1 MRWAAIVLL
10 LAAPSAQPAPLGD
23 RPESVKALLELA
35 RRQSTSGD
43 RAGALQSLTKAR
55 ILAPNSED
63 VLSAYAQMSLA
74 TRRPVPAILALD
86 ALARICPTVAQYHYL
101 LGVAL
106 MQAGDMEAAAESLR
120 QAERLEPE
128 KALTLVA
135 LGIALNNRKLYGE
148 ARPFLAR
155 ALERDPDSPDAAAAL
170 AEAEEG
176 LGELDAADAHAR
188 RALAKASGHATA
200 NLVRGLVLMKRSQYA
215 EARDALLAA
224 AAADPGSPKVHYQL
238 SLAYA
243 RLGDETASRKHVE
256 LYQQK
261 LREME
266 ERVKLLRSPTG
277 GAGPPPRP

>member
-1 MRWAAIVLL
+1 LFLVAPL
-10 LAAPSAQPAPLGD
+10 LAQPTPASQAGAPESV
-23 RPESVKALLELA
+23 ESVKALLELA

-55 ILAPNSED
+55 ALAPNSED
-63 VLSAYAQMSLA
+63 VLSAYAQVSLA
-74 TRRPVPAILALD
+74 MRRPVPAIVALD

-120 QAERLEPE
+120 EAERLEPE
-128 KALTLVA
+128 KPLTLVA
-135 LGIALNNRKLYGE
+135 LGIALNNRKLYDE
-148 ARPFLAR
+148 ARPLLAR
-155 ALERDPDSPDAAAAL
+155 ALAREPDSPDAAAAL

-176 LGELDAADAHAR
+176 LGQLDAADAHAQ
-188 RALAKASGHATA
+188 RALAKADGHATA
-200 NLVRGLVLMKRSQYA
+200 NLVRGMVLMRRSQYA

-224 AAADPGSPKVHYQL
+224 AAADPASPKVHYQL

-243 RLGDETASRKHVE
+243 RLGDEAASRKHVA

-266 ERVKLLRSPTG
+266 ERVKLLRSPSG
-277 GAGPPPRP
+277 GAGPSPRP